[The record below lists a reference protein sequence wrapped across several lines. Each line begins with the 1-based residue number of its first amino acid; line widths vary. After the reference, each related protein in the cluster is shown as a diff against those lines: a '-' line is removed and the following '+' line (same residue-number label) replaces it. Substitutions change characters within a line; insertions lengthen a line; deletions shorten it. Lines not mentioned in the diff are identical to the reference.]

1 MMEKTIRAKFSEGV
15 FKPLEKVD
23 IEEGTEVSLTIS
35 EIPEKKRV
43 LEALRKTA
51 GGWKDLIDAENL
63 KENIYSARLI
73 RTRPEPEIL

>member
-43 LEALRKTA
+43 LEVLRKTA